1 MAVQLVY
8 ETHSITVDNERGIAT
23 GWLPGQLSARGRALA
38 AELGRRRRD
47 DGIDAVFASDL
58 MRAVQTATIAFA
70 NSGIPMR
77 LDRRLRECD
86 YGVRNGQP
94 VAKLAPEKRA
104 RVDVPWPGG
113 ESWRDAVARLA
124 DFLVD
129 LKRDRDGCRVLL
141 IAHSAQRFGLRHL
154 IEGVPL
160 EDLVDAPFGWQ
171 KGWEYR
177 LE

>member
-1 MAVQLVY
+1 MVVQLVY

-77 LDRRLRECD
+77 LDRRE
-86 YGVRNGQP
+86 
-94 VAKLAPEKRA
+94 
-104 RVDVPWPGG
+104 G
-113 ESWRDAVARLA
+113 ERR
-124 DFLVD
+124 
-129 LKRDRDGCRVLL
+129 
-141 IAHSAQRFGLRHL
+141 
-154 IEGVPL
+154 P
-160 EDLVDAPFGWQ
+160 
-171 KGWEYR
+171 
-177 LE
+177 